1 MALELR
7 GDLAKAQGEAEQA
20 RDLYTQA
27 LDVLQDGGEKDR
39 VQMKL
44 DDLKSAS

>member
-7 GDLAKAQGEAEQA
+7 GDLAKARDDQQAATEA
-20 RDLYTQA
+20 YTQA
-27 LDVLQDGGEKDR
+27 LETLQDNGEKDR

-44 DDLKSAS
+44 DDLKS